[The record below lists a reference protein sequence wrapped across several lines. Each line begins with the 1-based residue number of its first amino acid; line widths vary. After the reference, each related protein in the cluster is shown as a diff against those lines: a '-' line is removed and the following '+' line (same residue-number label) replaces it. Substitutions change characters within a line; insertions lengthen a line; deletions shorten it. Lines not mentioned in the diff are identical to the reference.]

1 MEESKIKEFLSSWTK
16 GVIEIGQAYSNKENY
31 EKEALKFLSKHYA
44 FKTQQILF
52 KPTFTKKKI
61 FRNSL
66 EEALSYFI
74 KGEFTED
81 NGFAL
86 KPWEEINLKELNILN
101 EENLSSAMGTLSF
114 KPVSSSDTTLVAF
127 TFVFCLEEEEIKI
140 KIHHSSPIL
149 QA

>member
-1 MEESKIKEFLSSWTK
+1 MDESKIKEFLSSWTK

-52 KPTFTKKKI
+52 KPTFTKEKI

-86 KPWEEINLKELNILN
+86 KPWKEINLKELNILN

-149 QA
+149 

>member
-1 MEESKIKEFLSSWTK
+1 MDESKIKEFLSSWTK

-31 EKEALKFLSKHYA
+31 EKEALKFLSNHYA

-52 KPTFTKKKI
+52 KPTFTKEKI

-127 TFVFCLEEEEIKI
+127 TFIFCLEEEEIKI

-149 QA
+149 

>member
-1 MEESKIKEFLSSWTK
+1 MDESKIEEFLSSWTK

-52 KPTFTKKKI
+52 KPTFTKEKI

-81 NGFAL
+81 DGFAL

-149 QA
+149 

>member
-1 MEESKIKEFLSSWTK
+1 MDESKIKEFLSSWTK

-52 KPTFTKKKI
+52 KPTFTKEKI

-86 KPWEEINLKELNILN
+86 KPWEQINLKELNILN

-127 TFVFCLEEEEIKI
+127 TFIFCLEEEEIKI

-149 QA
+149 

>member
-1 MEESKIKEFLSSWTK
+1 MDESKIKEFLSSWTK

-52 KPTFTKKKI
+52 KPTFTKEKI

-86 KPWEEINLKELNILN
+86 KPWKEINLKELNILN

-114 KPVSSSDTTLVAF
+114 KPVSSSDTILVAF

-149 QA
+149 

>member
-1 MEESKIKEFLSSWTK
+1 MDESKIKEFLSSWTK

-52 KPTFTKKKI
+52 KPTFTKEKI

-74 KGEFTED
+74 KGGFTED

-114 KPVSSSDTTLVAF
+114 KPISSSDTTLVAF
-127 TFVFCLEEEEIKI
+127 TFIFCLEEEEIKI

-149 QA
+149 

>member
-31 EKEALKFLSKHYA
+31 EKEALKFLSNHYA

-52 KPTFTKKKI
+52 KPTFTKEKI

-81 NGFAL
+81 DGFAL
-86 KPWEEINLKELNILN
+86 KPWEEINLQELNILN

-127 TFVFCLEEEEIKI
+127 TFIFCLEEEEIKI

-149 QA
+149 

>member
-1 MEESKIKEFLSSWTK
+1 MNESKIKEFLSSWTK
-16 GVIEIGQAYSNKENY
+16 GVIKIGQAYSNKENY

-52 KPTFTKKKI
+52 KPTFTKEKI

-101 EENLSSAMGTLSF
+101 EENLSSVMGTLSF

-149 QA
+149 

>member
-1 MEESKIKEFLSSWTK
+1 MDESKIKEFLSSWTK
-16 GVIEIGQAYSNKENY
+16 GVIEIGKAYSNKEDF
-31 EKEALKFLSKHYA
+31 EKEALRFLSKHYA

-52 KPTFTKKKI
+52 KPTFTKEKI

-101 EENLSSAMGTLSF
+101 EENLSSVMGTLSF

-149 QA
+149 

>member
-1 MEESKIKEFLSSWTK
+1 MDESKIKEFLSSWTK

-31 EKEALKFLSKHYA
+31 EKEALKFLSNHYA

-52 KPTFTKKKI
+52 KPTFTKEKI

-74 KGEFTED
+74 KGEFIED

-149 QA
+149 

>member
-1 MEESKIKEFLSSWTK
+1 MDESKIKEFLSSWTK

-31 EKEALKFLSKHYA
+31 EKEALKFLSDHYA

-52 KPTFTKKKI
+52 KPTFTKEKI

-81 NGFAL
+81 DGFAL
-86 KPWEEINLKELNILN
+86 KPWEEINLQELNILN

-127 TFVFCLEEEEIKI
+127 TFIFCLEEEEIKI

-149 QA
+149 